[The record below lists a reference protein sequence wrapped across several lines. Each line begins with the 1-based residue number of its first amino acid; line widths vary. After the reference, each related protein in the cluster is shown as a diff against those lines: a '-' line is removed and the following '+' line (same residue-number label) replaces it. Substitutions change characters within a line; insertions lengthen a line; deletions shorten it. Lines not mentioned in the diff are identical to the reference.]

1 MLNVQV
7 IGSFDQAN
15 DLPKAVK
22 DYTANIEKNLALI
35 KQIADQLDGSDR
47 DRLFTASLRE
57 LPEYVR

>member
-1 MLNVQV
+1 MNVRA

-22 DYTANIEKNLALI
+22 DYTTNIEKHLVLI
-35 KQIADQLDGSDR
+35 KQIADNFDGS

-57 LPEYVR
+57 LPEYVQ